1 MQMQQGHIQLL
12 QGLLDKM
19 TAGQTESVGITDP
32 AFAALMQSS
41 SHVSSAITATSH
53 IKSHAD
59 LKHAV
64 AILLL
69 AAEALP
75 ETDVQFSVCR
85 QLFNQARHGA
95 VAYPKHVQSGA
106 RVRAQQAKSRSTSA
120 A

>member
-1 MQMQQGHIQLL
+1 MQMQQGHVELL

-32 AFAALMQSS
+32 AFATLIQHSNHASS
-41 SHVSSAITATSH
+41 GIAATSH

-59 LKHAV
+59 LKYAI

-95 VAYPKHVQSGA
+95 IACPRPVSVVVRLPK
-106 RVRAQQAKSRSTSA
+106 
-120 A
+120 